1 MCGIAG
7 TLHFDGKPADA
18 ALLCRLTGALRHRG
32 PDAEGVYIDVGLGL
46 AHARLSI
53 VDVARG
59 RQPMCNEDRSIWITY
74 NGEIFNHVELREE
87 LVARGHTF
95 ATRADTE
102 VIVHLY
108 EEEGEDCVERLN
120 GQWAFAIWDE
130 RRRVL
135 FASRDR
141 FGVRPFFYTV
151 AGREFVFASEIKAL
165 LQHNG
170 VEAQVDIDTLDQIFT
185 FWAPLP
191 PRTFFRNIHQLA
203 PGHNLT
209 VRDGCIETRRYWRPE
224 YPQAADVMQ
233 ATNEQEA
240 AEQLRELVADAT
252 RLRLRSD
259 VPVGAYL
266 SGGLDSTATTAL
278 AAKTNDRLKTFSL
291 TFDDAEF
298 DEGCYQADAVGALR
312 TDHHEI
318 CCVSADI
325 AHVFP
330 DVVWHAEQP
339 ILRTAPAPLWLL
351 SREVQRSG
359 VKVVLTGE
367 GADEMFGGYDIF
379 KEAKL
384 RRYLAG
390 IPRTS
395 PRTRLLRRLCPYLPG
410 LARQSDA
417 YLSAFFLGRDADA
430 RDPLFSHQPRWEL
443 TGSLKT
449 FFSDDVRSA
458 LGVCDR
464 RDDVRRQLPADFT
477 TWHPFCQSQYLEKTT
492 LLSNYIL
499 SAQGDRM
506 AMAHSVETRFP
517 FLDYRVVEFAAR
529 LPVSLKMKVLNE
541 KYLLKRAMSGLVPP
555 SIVNRKKQPYRAPE
569 GRSFVGG
576 ATAPYVDELLSPA
589 RIRDAGLFDPKAVGL
604 LVEKFRRNRV
614 VGVKDNMAFVGI
626 LSSQLVVDAFVN
638 NFRKRAPHAA

>member
-1 MCGIAG
+1 M
-7 TLHFDGKPADA
+7 
-18 ALLCRLTGALRHRG
+18 TGALRHRG
-32 PDAEGVYIDVGLGL
+32 PDAEGVYIDGGLGL

-59 RQPMCNEDRSIWITY
+59 RQPMCNEHRGIWITY
-74 NGEIFNHVELREE
+74 NGEIFNHVELRQE

-95 ATRADTE
+95 TTRADTE

-120 GQWAFAIWDE
+120 GQWAFAIWDA

-135 FASRDR
+135 FGSRDR

-151 AGREFVFASEIKAL
+151 AGSEFVFASEIKAL
-165 LQHNG
+165 LQHGG
-170 VEAQVDIDTLDQIFT
+170 VDPQVDVDTLDQIFT

-191 PRTFFRNIHQLA
+191 PRTFFRNIQQLA

-209 VRDGCIETRRYWRPE
+209 VRDGRVETRCYWRPM
-224 YPQAADVMQ
+224 YP
-233 ATNEQEA
+233 EA
-240 AEQLRELVADAT
+240 ASVSCTTEERETAAELRALLADAT

-278 AAKTNDRLKTFSL
+278 AAQTNDRLKTFSL

-312 TDHHEI
+312 TDHYEI
-318 CCVSADI
+318 RCASGDI
-325 AHVFP
+325 ASVFP
-330 DVVWHAEQP
+330 DVIWHAEQP

-351 SREVQRSG
+351 SREVQRCG

-390 IPRTS
+390 IPRSS

-417 YLSAFFLGRDADA
+417 YLSAFFLGRDSDA
-430 RDPLFSHQPRWEL
+430 RDPLFSHQPRWQL
-443 TGSLKT
+443 TASLKA
-449 FFSDDVRSA
+449 FFSPDVRLA
-458 LGVCDR
+458 LGARDR
-464 RDDVRRQLPADFT
+464 RDDVRHRLPEEFG

-492 LLSNYIL
+492 LLSGYIL

-506 AMAHSVETRFP
+506 ALANSVETRFP
-517 FLDYRVVEFAAR
+517 FLDYRVVEFAAK
-529 LPVSLKMKVLNE
+529 LPVALKMKVLNE
-541 KYLLKRAMSGLVPP
+541 KYLLKRAMSGVVPH
-555 SIVNRKKQPYRAPE
+555 SIINRPKQPYRAPE
-569 GRSFVGG
+569 GKSFVGA
-576 ATAPYVDELLSPA
+576 ATLPYVDELLSPA
-589 RIRDAGLFDPKAVGL
+589 RIRDAGLFDADAVGL
-604 LVEKFRRNRV
+604 LVDKFRRNRV
-614 VGVKDNMAFVGI
+614 VGVKDNMALVGI

-638 NFRKRAPHAA
+638 NFRKRTPHAA